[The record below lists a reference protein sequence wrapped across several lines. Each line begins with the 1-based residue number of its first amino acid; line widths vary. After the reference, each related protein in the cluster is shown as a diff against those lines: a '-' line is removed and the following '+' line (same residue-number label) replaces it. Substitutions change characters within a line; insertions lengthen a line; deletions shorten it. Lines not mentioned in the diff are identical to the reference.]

1 MSTPQISPPTQS
13 PDSYAKSLIAT
24 PPSQDPTPVLNTIAH
39 LHLQPHPE
47 GGFYV
52 ETDRDS
58 LLISNPFTS
67 TSPSSST
74 SPSTADSKST
84 RNASTSIFY
93 LLAPSSPVGHF
104 HRNKAR
110 TVHTLHRGRGR
121 YVVLHPS
128 SALSGSAGGRSGA
141 GVVKVEEF
149 TVGHDL
155 AAGERLQWIVEG
167 GRWKSTYLLP
177 DLSSEGAGSS
187 EEGLL
192 ISETVVPGFDFEDH
206 DFLTPEGLKGMTGEK
221 ETDLE
226 SLEWLVRKSEG

>member
-1 MSTPQISPPTQS
+1 MSRPQTSPHS
-13 PDSYAKSLIAT
+13 SIPDSYAKSLLSH
-24 PPSQDPTPVLNTIAH
+24 PPSQDPPAVLTTISH
-39 LHLQPHPE
+39 LDLQPHPE

-52 ETDRDS
+52 ETDRDP
-58 LLISNPFTS
+58 LLIPNPFA
-67 TSPSSST
+67 PSSNAAT
-74 SPSTADSKST
+74 DPKST

-93 LLAPSSPVGHF
+93 LVTPSSPVGHF

-128 SALSGSAGGRSGA
+128 DVGGGSGGS
-141 GVVKVEEF
+141 VVRVEKF

-155 AAGERLQWIVEG
+155 AKGEKLQWIVEG
-167 GRWKSTYLLP
+167 GRWKATYLMP
-177 DLSSEGAGSS
+177 DLSSEGSGAS

-206 DFLTPEGLKGMTGEK
+206 DFLTLEALSGMLGEK
-221 ETDLE
+221 ETDLKR
-226 SLEWLVRKSEG
+226 LEWLVRKDGE